1 MWVCV
6 FVCARGR
13 GGRDGKE
20 AKKIYMQESKNNNL

>member
-20 AKKIYMQESKNNNL
+20 AKKNLHARKQEQ